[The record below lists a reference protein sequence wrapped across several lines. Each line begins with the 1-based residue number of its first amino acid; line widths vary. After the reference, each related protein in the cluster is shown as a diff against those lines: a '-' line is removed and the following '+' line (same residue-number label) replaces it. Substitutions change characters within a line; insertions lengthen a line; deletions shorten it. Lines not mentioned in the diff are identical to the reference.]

1 MSKYIFEALDSKE
14 DKLRTAKEKLEDQRK
29 ELWNSQDKEMRDILV
44 SYFEGTEGIETNL
57 EDLDYRGSVDYITIS
72 CKGDEFEKE
81 VWNEE
86 KEDYE
91 KVIKHRSYELCTIY
105 TTTEKIKEHKR
116 IQFLKTHSCLG
127 LYKGKP
133 FTTPDYSLGGIY
145 IVRDPRN
152 VISSIKNHFSMND
165 DEAYRFITNPNT
177 SAKEINSLDYRTWV
191 LLSNWSNHYRS
202 WIKSKNF
209 RKLLIKYEDFEEDK
223 YRTFRDIVIY
233 VNALT
238 NRTERI
244 NDSKLK
250 KAIESTNFNVLKN
263 KEKNN
268 GFEEAAFDAKDTNKR
283 KVFFNLGFNNK
294 WEKLLDQETRKKIE
308 NEFEIEMEE
317 LGYL

>member
-1 MSKYIFEALDSKE
+1 MIIWIASYPKSGNTYIRSFLSAYYYSKDGEFDFELLKNIRQFPNVE
-14 DKLRTAKEKLEDQRK
+14 F
-29 ELWNSQDKEMRDILV
+29 
-44 SYFEGTEGIETNL
+44 FENPFDGVDNASEHWIEAQ
-57 EDLDYRGSVDYITIS
+57 
-72 CKGDEFEKE
+72 K
-81 VWNEE
+81 
-86 KEDYE
+86 
-91 KVIKHRSYELCTIY
+91 
-105 TTTEKIKEHKR
+105 KIKENKR

-152 VISSIKNHFSMND
+152 VISSVKNHFSMND
-165 DEAYRFITNPNT
+165 EEAYRFITNPNT

-223 YRTFRDIVIY
+223 YRTFRDIVIF

-268 GFEEAAFDAKDTNKR
+268 GFEEAAFDAKDTSKR

-308 NEFEIEMEE
+308 NEFKIEMDE